1 MINFIAKHFVKDYK
15 NYKDPVVRRRYGV
28 VGSVFGLVTNLM
40 LFLVKIVIGFLFGS
54 MSIISDAINNLS
66 DFGNSFVS
74 LFGFKMSQ
82 KPADK
87 SHPFG
92 HARMEY
98 ICSLLIAF
106 VIIALGVVMAVE
118 SIHTIIDNKNLKFNN
133 NTMLITICL
142 LLFSIAVKIVQSL
155 LYYGFGKKIDSITLK
170 GVGADSRNDVIAT
183 FGVLVGIVISYV
195 TNYNI
200 DGYIAVIVAVI
211 VIVSGIKLCK
221 DTGNILLGEKPDKDL
236 VKKFVTLVK
245 GCPGVLGLH
254 DLEMHC
260 YGANVVHAS
269 VHVEV
274 DAAVNVM
281 VTHDMI
287 DNIEKLV
294 FDSLGIK
301 TVIHMDPIMLND
313 PDTDNYRRVVAVCLK
328 KIDPDLTMH
337 DFRIVKGPTHINLVF
352 DVVLTENLRGKAHEV
367 DNQLK
372 VMVNEKIPNSYLV
385 VEYDEKFTDI
395 VD

>member
-1 MINFIAKHFVKDYK
+1 MINFIARHFIRDYK
-15 NYKDPVVRRRYGV
+15 NYQDPAVRRRYGI
-28 VGSVFGLVTNLM
+28 VGSIFGLITNLI
-40 LFLVKIVIGFLFGS
+40 LFLVKIVIGFLFAS

-66 DFGNSFVS
+66 DFGNSFVA

-98 ICSLLIAF
+98 ISSLLIAF
-106 VIIALGVVMAVE
+106 VIIALGIVMGVE
-118 SIHTIIDNKNLKFNN
+118 SIHTIIDNKPLNLNN
-133 NTMLITICL
+133 QTLVITVAL
-142 LLFSIAVKIVQSL
+142 LLFSIAVKVSQSL
-155 LYYGFGKKIDSITLK
+155 LYYGFGRKIDSIALK

-183 FGVLVGIVISYV
+183 TGVLIGILISYV
-195 TNYNI
+195 THYNI
-200 DGYIAVIVAVI
+200 DGYIAIVVAIIVVI
-211 VIVSGIKLCK
+211 SGLKLCK

-236 VKKFVTLVK
+236 VKKFVTLVR

-260 YGANVVHAS
+260 YGANVIHAS

-274 DAAVNVM
+274 DAAVDIM
-281 VTHDMI
+281 ISHDLI

-301 TVIHMDPIMLND
+301 TVIHMDPIVVND
-313 PDTDNYRRVVAVCLK
+313 PATDDLHQTVAACLHS
-328 KIDPDLTMH
+328 IDPDLTMH
-337 DFRIVKGPTHINLVF
+337 DFRVVRGPTHVNLVF
-352 DVVLTENLRGKAHEV
+352 DVVLSERLRGESRQV
-367 DNQLK
+367 DEKLK
-372 VMVNEKIPNSYLV
+372 KLVSEQIPNSYLV
-385 VEYDEKFTDI
+385 VEYDERFTDI
-395 VD
+395 ID